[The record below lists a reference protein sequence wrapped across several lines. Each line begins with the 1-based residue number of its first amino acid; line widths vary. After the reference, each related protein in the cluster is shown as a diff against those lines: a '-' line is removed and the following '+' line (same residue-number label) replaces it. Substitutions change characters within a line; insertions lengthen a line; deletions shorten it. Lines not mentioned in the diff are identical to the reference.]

1 MYTHAQRRGS
11 FAQAWRGDAT
21 NRGGRRGPHGQ
32 DKSQSRVC
40 HRSRASAW
48 AQPWGVTSERIARD
62 SKVASVGA
70 PQFETNSYG
79 VLGERAAGCGPSEIA
94 QHRISMCPPACP
106 PPLASRTPPSR
117 AINSGPPRTAHV
129 VLYAR
134 NIYGVQLA
142 GPVKIEF
149 CCKAGCLFSP
159 RARRRAAGAR
169 TRRGRRTSSHKI
181 FHTKPCRIGGSR
193 PRIRWASCAV

>member
-159 RARRRAAGAR
+159 RARRRAAGEPGPAGAAGR
-169 TRRGRRTSSHKI
+169 VVTKFSTPSRAGSADRGRGS
-181 FHTKPCRIGGSR
+181 GGR
-193 PRIRWASCAV
+193 CAV

>member
-1 MYTHAQRRGS
+1 MRAI
-11 FAQAWRGDAT
+11 GD
-21 NRGGRRGPHGQ
+21 RP
-32 DKSQSRVC
+32 
-40 HRSRASAW
+40 
-48 AQPWGVTSERIARD
+48 TSDID
-62 SKVASVGA
+62 VSSCLPV
-70 PQFETNSYG
+70 
-79 VLGERAAGCGPSEIA
+79 
-94 QHRISMCPPACP
+94 

-193 PRIRWASCAV
+193 PRIRWAMRGLTELRGRRRVPRVKLHVDVAGAALEALNPRRLP